1 MSSIVIDIVTR
12 TLKFMFSK
20 NLTKSHSIALAFNYN
35 WAKTKTARF
44 PSIFVAFLENLN
56 ILRNARKIG
65 DK

>member
-35 WAKTKTARF
+35 WAKTKAGRF
-44 PSIFVAFLENLN
+44 HLISVALLEKLN

-65 DK
+65 NK